1 MSCRVVSCH
10 VILPFAH
17 PPSFLPF
24 STHRHTLSLFTV
36 PMLFLVAAK
45 AARSAAVLTLT
56 AAAAPWHA
64 HGPIFLGRNWYRTD
78 PKSGDISQEDVEAVQ
93 RFRATFSRDLIPY
106 KTFSTTFHRSGGAG
120 GQNVNKVNTK
130 VFMRFSL
137 DDQKWIP
144 RFVRVRLRQLEAKRI
159 NSKGEYLVV
168 SEKTRS
174 QRHNLEDCID
184 KVWES
189 LERASTL
196 PKGPDEETTRRV
208 EGLKK
213 AERARNKEIKMRHSH
228 RKAGRQKKFDDF

>member
-1 MSCRVVSCH
+1 
-10 VILPFAH
+10 
-17 PPSFLPF
+17 
-24 STHRHTLSLFTV
+24 
-36 PMLFLVAAK
+36 MLFLVAAK
-45 AARSAAVLTLT
+45 AARSAAALTLT

-213 AERARNKEIKMRHSH
+213 AEKARNKEIKMRHSH